1 MHNVACLSVQVK
13 EKGLASGRNITPGYD
28 MVAQQIAGRIDRGEY
43 IAGTRLPSILELAS
57 EYDVAAVTVR
67 RAITQ
72 LCKSGKLQTVP
83 GVGTFAA
90 VGCPL
95 TTVVMVIPRGSPLP
109 TTSRLARMDLI
120 DGAADAC
127 ARNGPRLV
135 VATDGDRPEE
145 FIQPRHGFLLC
156 PDDTLSAECNR
167 WVQTLL
173 LRRAPWAS
181 AGYDHDLPN
190 YIARDMTAALRK
202 GLSHLY
208 RLGHRR
214 IVVLGRNLASGKPLF
229 PEAAFPE
236 MPDLRVVYRSET
248 MSQDLMGGE
257 NTALVGRV
265 LKPVLEEFRPTALF
279 AGTDGFA
286 AAALEWMDGMGIK
299 TPGDISFLA
308 FSRRN
313 FSAWRGRALTRVDN
327 PHEAI
332 GRRAVEELIKAA
344 AGGGY
349 RIGRVLVEPELVEG
363 ATCGSPGAEPAT
375 A

>member
-1 MHNVACLSVQVK
+1 MANRRSVT
-13 EKGLASGRNITPGYD
+13 LGYD

-43 IAGTRLPSILELAS
+43 VAGTRLPSILELAS

-72 LCKSGKLQTVP
+72 LCKSGKLQTIP

-95 TTVVMVIPRGSPLP
+95 STVVLVIPRNSPLP
-109 TTSRLARMDLI
+109 TTSRLARMDII
-120 DGAADAC
+120 DGAADGC
-127 ARNGPRLV
+127 ARSGSRLV
-135 VATDGDRPEE
+135 VATDSDRPEE

-156 PDDTLSAECNR
+156 PDYALTAECNR

-173 LRRAPWAS
+173 QRRAAWVS

-190 YIARDMTAALRK
+190 YITRDMTAALRK
-202 GLSHLY
+202 GLRHLY
-208 RLGHRR
+208 GLGHRR
-214 IVVLGRNLASGKPLF
+214 VVVLGRNLASGKPLF
-229 PEAAFPE
+229 PEASFPE
-236 MPDLRVVYRSET
+236 MPDLRVVYRTET

-265 LKPVLEEFRPTALF
+265 LRPVFEEFRPTAF
-279 AGTDGFA
+279 FVGTDGFA
-286 AAALEWMDGMGIK
+286 AAALEWLDGMGLK
-299 TPGDISFLA
+299 SPADVSFLA

-313 FSAWRGRALTRVDN
+313 FSSWRGRALTRVDN

-363 ATCGSPGAEPAT
+363 VTCGSPKAEPAT